1 MRFIFILYNTLQ
13 RATEAFSLNPFV
25 GSRTR
30 LVGKRHVQ
38 ARGQD
43 DIVLFLPGGRIGDI
57 NVSEGILPSEPF
69 VDLGHGPKIKHSAI
83 LAGVAQVGVEVQL
96 LRKHSG
102 CTQLLRELL
111 SQCECGKIAV
121 ERGVILSGVI
131 QSTKQIQS
139 GAIVVD
145 DVKAKTADP
154 PRSGRC

>member
-1 MRFIFILYNTLQ
+1 MVKIISFC
-13 RATEAFSLNPFV
+13 
-25 GSRTR
+25 
-30 LVGKRHVQ
+30 
-38 ARGQD
+38 
-43 DIVLFLPGGRIGDI
+43 FLPGGRIGDI

-69 VDLGHGPKIKHSAI
+69 VDLGDGPKIKHSAI

-96 LRKHSG
+96 LRKHTG

-111 SQCECGKIAV
+111 SECECGKIAV

-145 DVKAKTADP
+145 DVKAKTATQ
-154 PRSGRC
+154 SGTQIQILQSIRLEVATDEPNSRAVIL